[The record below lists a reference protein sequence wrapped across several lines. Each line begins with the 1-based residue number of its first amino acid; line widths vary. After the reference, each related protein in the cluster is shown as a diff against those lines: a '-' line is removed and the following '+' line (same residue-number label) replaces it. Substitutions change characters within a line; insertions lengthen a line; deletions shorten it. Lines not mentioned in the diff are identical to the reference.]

1 MNIRKIKYC
10 VAVAIIT
17 VATAVCGCG
26 DKGEEIIEIESA
38 GNSDNADNAEA
49 SKMHVEEGD
58 LNTDHLI
65 GADYTENEKG
75 TGTVKVYVCGAVRN
89 PDVYELS
96 REDRMMDA
104 VEAAGGFESG
114 AAKEYLNLAATLSD
128 GEKIYIPTNAEIE
141 EALSEGLEIYGAEVN
156 ITTNSPGV
164 SLVGSATDPV
174 TGSESEGAI
183 NAAGMVNI
191 NTADKT
197 TLMTLPGIGESKA
210 DKIIDYR
217 QKNGAFR
224 SIEDIMLVG
233 GIKEGLYNKVKDKIC
248 VE

>member
-10 VAVAIIT
+10 AAVAIIT
-17 VATAVCGCG
+17 VATAFCGCD
-26 DKGEEIIEIESA
+26 DKDKEIIEIENA
-38 GNSDNADNAEA
+38 GNADNSGNADA
-49 SKMHVEEGD
+49 SKMHGQEGGLTAD
-58 LNTDHLI
+58 RHS
-65 GADYTENEKG
+65 GADYTEKDP
-75 TGTVKVYVCGAVRN
+75 GTVKVYVCGAVRH

-104 VEAAGGFESG
+104 VEAAGGFESS

-141 EALSEGLEIYGAEVN
+141 EAMEEGLELYGATVN
-156 ITTNSPGV
+156 ITTNSPGI
-164 SLVGSATDPV
+164 STA
-174 TGSESEGAI
+174 GSEPNTALTGTTNAAGLVNI
-183 NAAGMVNI
+183 NAA
-191 NTADKT
+191 DKA

-217 QKNGAFR
+217 QKNGGFG

-248 VE
+248 VD